1 MKRHQEPSSG
11 FSTNGGALQPGDG
24 AALPE
29 DRIELGRRRRSER
42 RRTGVILAAGFGS
55 RLANAREGTDLKPLT
70 SVAGKPLILR
80 TLESLEKAGCD
91 RVVIVLGYCSHTH
104 REAIEDLYD
113 GPLTLHFTV
122 NDRYDLGNGISVLTA
137 REYVRDEFI
146 LVMADHILGPTVS
159 EKARLHLPPQAG
171 ATLLVDYKL
180 ESIFDMDDAT
190 KVREKNGRIVS
201 IGKQIDEYNCID
213 TGVFVC
219 TPGLMD
225 ALQTVYE
232 LKGDASLSDGVQ
244 FLSERGRMHTLDIG
258 DGFWQDVDT
267 PEMLAYAERV
277 LETDEQTPVVERTV
291 TAAAAD
297 RG

>member
-1 MKRHQEPSSG
+1 MKRHQEPNGVS
-11 FSTNGGALQPGDG
+11 STNGGASHPGDG
-24 AALPE
+24 ASIPE
-29 DRIELGRRRRSER
+29 NRIEIVRRHRARRN
-42 RRTGVILAAGFGS
+42 RTGVILAAGFGS
-55 RLANAREGTDLKPLT
+55 RLANAREGSDLKPLT

-104 REAIEDLYD
+104 REAIEELYD

-122 NDRYDLGNGISVLTA
+122 NERYDLANGLSVLSA

-146 LVMADHILGPTVS
+146 LVMADHILGEAIS
-159 EKARLHLPPQAG
+159 EKARLHLPPEGG

-190 KVREKNGRIVS
+190 KVREKNGRILS
-201 IGKQIDEYNCID
+201 IGKQIDDYNCID

-267 PEMLAYAERV
+267 PEMLAYAERI
-277 LETDEQTPVVERTV
+277 LKTDERTDVVGRAV
-291 TAAAAD
+291 AAAAD
-297 RG
+297 SA

>member
-1 MKRHQEPSSG
+1 MTRHQELNGNSSDM
-11 FSTNGGALQPGDG
+11 GGTVHPGDG
-24 AALPE
+24 ASVPE
-29 DRIELGRRRRSER
+29 NRVEWGRSHRSER
-42 RRTGVILAAGFGS
+42 FRTGVILAAGFGS

-104 REAIEDLYD
+104 REAIEELYD

-122 NDRYDLGNGISVLTA
+122 NEHYDLGNGISVLSA
-137 REYVRDEFI
+137 REFVRDEFI
-146 LVMADHILGPTVS
+146 LVMADHILGPAVS
-159 EKARLHLPPQAG
+159 EKARLHLPPEHG

-190 KVREKNGRIVS
+190 KVKEKNGRILS
-201 IGKQIDEYNCID
+201 IGKQIDDYNCID

-225 ALQTVYE
+225 ALQTVYDLE
-232 LKGDASLSDGVQ
+232 GDASLSDGVQ

-267 PEMLAYAERV
+267 PEMLAYAERI
-277 LETDEQTPVVERTV
+277 LDAEEQTPTV
-291 TAAAAD
+291 SQPITAAAD
-297 RG
+297 RT